1 MFLFLFA
8 ATFLAAMGAVFANPL
23 PETPTE
29 PSTTGTTVAPTGT
42 TVVTSI
48 NLPPNGGN
56 TNMTNTGTTNTGA
69 AVAPI
74 TSDTTS
80 STQQTVTTSPAT
92 AITSQPVKARYTIQA
107 SAPASSGGTQRTR
120 TTITASDHYHLA
132 NRHGGTQPATTVST
146 SSTQDTLTPS
156 ETQGTATDDDPSDC
170 LDMLDDCQKVLSE
183 LSQNFPDSALP
194 PPCSSSSSTPP
205 GTLADCQGELD
216 CCGSE
221 IQTLLEGLKPT
232 QSPAAGLLKGL
243 KKTKILFG
251 KCF

>member
-1 MFLFLFA
+1 MFLLLFA

-23 PETPTE
+23 PETPTGS
-29 PSTTGTTVAPTGT
+29 STSGTP
-42 TVVTSI
+42 VVTSI

-56 TNMTNTGTTNTGA
+56 TTMTNTGTNTGA

-74 TSDTTS
+74 TSDT
-80 STQQTVTTSPAT
+80 STQQTVTTSPTT

-107 SAPASSGGTQRTR
+107 SPVTSRTQRAR
-120 TTITASDHYHLA
+120 TTVTAKQGTAPSDHYLA
-132 NRHGGTQPATTVST
+132 NRHGGTQAAVTVAT

-156 ETQGTATDDDPSDC
+156 ETQGTAGTDDPSDC
-170 LDMLDDCQKVLSE
+170 LDMLDDCQNVLSE
-183 LSQNFPDSALP
+183 LSQNFADSALP
-194 PPCSSSSSTPP
+194 PPCSGSSSTPP